1 MKENRVLLDP
11 LELRE
16 QPPSGRKVRKVYRAR
31 RVLKGRKVYRARRVL
46 KGRQVYRA
54 HRVLKVRK
62 VYRAHRVLKDR
73 HLAPQLESSVRSASR
88 RRHLLRTTIRCSTLV
103 LLMQ

>member
-16 QPPSGRKVRKVYRAR
+16 QPPSERKVRK
-31 RVLKGRKVYRARRVL
+31 
-46 KGRQVYRA
+46 VYRA

-73 HLAPQLESSVRSASR
+73 QVYRAHRVLKDRHLATPVAYRQGDGYSDPGD
-88 RRHLLRTTIRCSTLV
+88 T
-103 LLMQ
+103 